1 MAALRA
7 TIAAFAAILTLSVGA
22 VAQDRSTG
30 AREGQ
35 GGTESWKAPHDPN
48 ASPQSAIRHGQI
60 DENSVQSLLQSK
72 GYLDVRNLKR
82 AGKNYTAQANK
93 DGRDVR
99 VKVDGQSGRIEEIGG

>member
-1 MAALRA
+1 MSAWKAMIASAAVVMALNVS
-7 TIAAFAAILTLSVGA
+7 AI
-22 VAQDRSTG
+22 AQDHPGSRP
-30 AREGQ
+30 GQ

-48 ASPQSAIRHGQI
+48 ASPQQAIEHGEI

-82 AGKNYTAQANK
+82 TGGDYTAEASK

-99 VKVDGQSGRIEEIGG
+99 VKVDGQSGRIEEVGG